1 MAGHIPREFID
12 QLLGRVDIIDVINK
26 RVPLKKAG
34 REYTACCPFH
44 NEKTPSFTVSPTKQ
58 FFHCFG
64 CGAHGSAISFL
75 MEYDHLEYVEAIEAL
90 ARNLGVEVP
99 REQRGGPERPRKKLD
114 NSLYGLMEETASHF
128 MQQLG
133 KSSKAVDYIKQRDLS
148 HEIIQQYGIGY
159 STEEWD
165 RLTQLFGQE
174 YGQQKLLA
182 CGLQIKNGSGR
193 VYDRF
198 RDRLMFPIRDRRG
211 RVIGFGGRVLGDDK
225 PKYLNSPETDIFHK
239 GTELYGLFEARNNTR
254 KLTRFLVVEG
264 YMDVI
269 ALAQFGI
276 TYAVATMGTATTM
289 EHIGQLY
296 KSGVSQV
303 VFCFD
308 GDRAGEEAAWKA
320 LKNALPAVNDDR
332 EIRFQFL
339 PEGEDPDT
347 LVRKLGKEGYEAEL
361 KKALPF
367 SKFFIR
373 GINEGLG
380 LKAESTLHSIEDSSR
395 FATEASRLLDQMP
408 ESLIKKSLLLEIQR
422 LGHVTSGQP
431 NAQEFPNEGQGR
443 NKRFER
449 GKFRKQFFEEKPQ
462 GAPTQPGD
470 YEVKKT
476 PVRYAIT
483 LLLNSPEL
491 VTEVG
496 NPEKLLEWNIPGIN
510 LLFKLVETAEENPHI
525 HSAGLMERFRGTE
538 HEKILLKLMK
548 WQPQEADMQILQQE
562 FQDCFRQIKR
572 QAHQKALESLLHKE
586 QTQGLDLQEK
596 HDLLSLLSDI
606 HGSSE

>member
-1 MAGHIPREFID
+1 MAGHIPKEFID
-12 QLLGRVDIIDVINK
+12 QLLGRIDIVDVVNK

-44 NEKTPSFTVSPTKQ
+44 NEKTPSFTVSPIKQ

-64 CGAHGSAISFL
+64 CGAHGSAISFM

-99 REQRGGPERPRKKLD
+99 RENTTGGHKPRKKLD
-114 NSLYGLMEETASHF
+114 SSLYGLMEETAKHF
-128 MQQLG
+128 SNELN
-133 KSSKAVDYIKQRDLS
+133 KSQKAIEYIKERGLS
-148 HEIIQQYGIGY
+148 AEIIQQYGVGY
-159 STEEWD
+159 STDEWD
-165 RLTQLFGQE
+165 RLTQLFGRE

-182 CGLQIKNGSGR
+182 CGLQIENDSGR

-211 RVIGFGGRVLGDDK
+211 RVIGFGGRVLGDGG

-239 GTELYGLFEARNNTR
+239 GSELYGLFEARNNTR
-254 KLTRFLVVEG
+254 KLTKFLVVEG

-276 TYAVATMGTATTM
+276 TYAVATMGTATTI

-296 KSGVSQV
+296 KSGVTQV

-339 PEGEDPDT
+339 PEGDDPDT
-347 LVRKLGKEGYEAEL
+347 LVRRLGKEGYEAEL

-408 ESLIKKSLLLEIQR
+408 DSLLKKSLLLEIQR
-422 LGHVTSGQP
+422 LGHVTNGPS
-431 NAQEFPNEGQGR
+431 NAPDISAEG
-443 NKRFER
+443 KRRGFDR
-449 GKFRKQFFEEKPQ
+449 PYRKGFGKFAEKPQ
-462 GAPTQPGD
+462 GVPSQPGD
-470 YEVKKT
+470 HAVKKT

-483 LLLNSPEL
+483 LLLNAPEL
-491 VTEVG
+491 VSEVG
-496 NPEKLLEWNIPGIN
+496 NPEKLLEWDIPGIN

-525 HSAGLMERFRGTE
+525 HSAGLMERFRDTE

-548 WQPQEADMQILQQE
+548 WQPQEADMQVLQQE

-572 QAHQKALESLLHKE
+572 QAREKALEKLIHKDQTVGLNPQEQHDLQSLLYD
-586 QTQGLDLQEK
+586 TL
-596 HDLLSLLSDI
+596 
-606 HGSSE
+606 

>member
-1 MAGHIPREFID
+1 MAGHIPKEFID
-12 QLLGRVDIIDVINK
+12 QLLGRIDIIDVVNK

-90 ARNLGVEVP
+90 ARDLGVEVP
-99 REQRGGPERPRKKLD
+99 REHQIGAQRPRKRLD
-114 NSLYGLMEETASHF
+114 DSLYGLMEETAKHF
-128 MQQLG
+128 SNELN
-133 KSSKAVDYIKQRDLS
+133 KSQKAIEYIKERDLS
-148 HEIIQQYGIGY
+148 PEIIQQYGVGY
-159 STEEWD
+159 STDEWD
-165 RLTQLFGQE
+165 KLTQLFGGE

-182 CGLQIKNGSGR
+182 CGLQIENDSGR

-211 RVIGFGGRVLGDDK
+211 RVIGFGGRVLGDGT

-239 GTELYGLFEARNNTR
+239 GSELYGLFEARNNTR
-254 KLTRFLVVEG
+254 KLSKFLVVEG

-276 TYAVATMGTATTM
+276 TYAVATMGTATTI

-296 KSGVSQV
+296 KSGVTQV

-339 PEGEDPDT
+339 PEGDDPDT
-347 LVRKLGKEGYEAEL
+347 LVRRLGKEGYEAEL

-408 ESLIKKSLLLEIQR
+408 ESLLKKSLLQEVQR
-422 LGHVTSGQP
+422 LGHVTNVSS
-431 NAQEFPNEGQGR
+431 NAPAFSAEGKRR
-443 NKRFER
+443 NFER
-449 GKFRKQFFEEKPQ
+449 PYRKFGNFAEKPQ
-462 GAPTQPGD
+462 GAPSRPGD

-483 LLLNSPEL
+483 LLLNAPEL
-491 VTEVG
+491 VSEVG
-496 NPEKLLEWNIPGIN
+496 NPEKLLEWDIPGIN

-525 HSAGLMERFRGTE
+525 HPAGLMERFRGTE

-548 WQPQEADMQILQQE
+548 WQPHEADMQVLQQE

-586 QTQGLDLQEK
+586 QTQGLNLQEK
-596 HDLLSLLSDI
+596 HDLLSLLDDI
-606 HGSSE
+606 HDSSE

>member
-1 MAGHIPREFID
+1 MAGHIPKEFID
-12 QLLGRVDIIDVINK
+12 QLLGRIDIVDVVNK

-64 CGAHGSAISFL
+64 CGAHGSAISFM

-99 REQRGGPERPRKKLD
+99 REKTTGDHKPRKKLD
-114 NSLYGLMEETASHF
+114 NSLYGLMEETAKHF
-128 MQQLG
+128 SNELN
-133 KSSKAVDYIKQRDLS
+133 KSQKAIEYIKERDLS
-148 HEIIQQYGIGY
+148 TEIIQQYGVGY
-159 STEEWD
+159 STDEWD
-165 RLTQLFGQE
+165 RLTQLFGRE

-182 CGLQIKNGSGR
+182 CGLQIENDSGR

-211 RVIGFGGRVLGDDK
+211 RVIGFGGRVLGEGA

-239 GTELYGLFEARNNTR
+239 GSELYGLFEARNNTR
-254 KLTRFLVVEG
+254 KLTKFLVVEG

-276 TYAVATMGTATTM
+276 TYAVATMGTATTI

-296 KSGVSQV
+296 KSGVTQV

-339 PEGEDPDT
+339 PEGDDPDT
-347 LVRKLGKEGYEAEL
+347 LVRRLGKEGYEAEL

-408 ESLIKKSLLLEIQR
+408 DSLLKKSLLQEIQR
-422 LGHVTSGQP
+422 LGHVTNVPS
-431 NAQEFPNEGQGR
+431 NAQGFSAEGKQRGFDR
-443 NKRFER
+443 PYRKNF
-449 GKFRKQFFEEKPQ
+449 GKFAEKPQ
-462 GAPTQPGD
+462 GAPSQPGD
-470 YEVKKT
+470 YAVKKT

-483 LLLNSPEL
+483 LLLNAPEL
-491 VTEVG
+491 VSEVG
-496 NPEKLLEWNIPGIN
+496 NPEKLLEWDIPGIN

-548 WQPQEADMQILQQE
+548 WQPQEADMQVLQQE

-572 QAHQKALESLLHKE
+572 QAREKALEKLIHKDQTVGLNPQEQHDLQSLLYD
-586 QTQGLDLQEK
+586 TL
-596 HDLLSLLSDI
+596 
-606 HGSSE
+606 